1 MGYIKK
7 VVQTGAEFADSFKMP
22 EYVAK
27 ARESSKI
34 IDVASEKI
42 ETFYCEKGSPLLTMV
57 DELTAS
63 KIDTALAVANNKVE
77 QAQTLKTAAAAKVQ
91 EKTTEA
97 IEIAKQTKA
106 TALEKGVKAKEDGL
120 AKYNQLKMF
129 SSKKADETKTIM
141 RKRIIYASEEASRLE
156 QTLEKKLQEK
166 ASTNEYASKALA
178 VIMTAKQQVK
188 IYGEAL
194 VKKSLSL
201 PLTLQ
206 ERMDKGLSFAKEQVK
221 TGSVVYQAKK
231 AQFVTFAYASYG
243 KMTTDNA
250 LVYFRGAFGDDA
262 ARVAQEKLQ
271 ALKKANVKGKVADK
285 MKIAYKYSLYQVG
298 QFADMAEKM
307 EAAYFGT
314 RLVSKLR

>member
-166 ASTNEYASKALA
+166 ASTNEYANKALA
-178 VIMTAKQQVK
+178 VIMTAKQQ
-188 IYGEAL
+188 

-221 TGSVVYQAKK
+221 TCSVVYQAKK

-307 EAAYFGT
+307 ETAYFGT
-314 RLVSKLR
+314 FFISKLR